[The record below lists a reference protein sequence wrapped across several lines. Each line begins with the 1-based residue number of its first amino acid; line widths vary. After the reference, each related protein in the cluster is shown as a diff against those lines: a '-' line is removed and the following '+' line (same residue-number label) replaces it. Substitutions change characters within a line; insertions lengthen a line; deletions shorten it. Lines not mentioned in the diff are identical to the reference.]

1 MEKTK
6 YKMNKSKIKLITFI
20 LLILISNSVLAE
32 AYFDISDDNIKIETN
47 FIGKEVIIFGIL
59 NDDQD
64 TILTIKGPEKNA
76 VIQKK
81 ERILGFWFNTKQI
94 TYNQIPSIFFI
105 ASSNN
110 IEDILPAST
119 IIKEE
124 LSFNYLLENKTSQRN
139 FISDVSLD
147 TWKDNFVRIKKSKN
161 LFKEYSVENIDNKLF
176 QTRIFFPAKSI
187 PGEYKVNVYQIEN
200 NLILNN
206 KEKIITL
213 KKSGIGSQIYNF
225 AHKNAAAY
233 GLFAIIFAVL
243 SGFLAATLFRR
254 S

>member
-1 MEKTK
+1 
-6 YKMNKSKIKLITFI
+6 MNKGIFNLTAFI
-20 LLILISNSVLAE
+20 LLVLFSNTALAE
-32 AYFDISDDNIKIETN
+32 AYFDISENNIKIETN

-59 NDDQD
+59 NDDQE
-64 TILTIKGPEKNA
+64 TIMTIKGPEKNA

-81 ERILGFWFNTKQI
+81 ERILGFWFNTKKI
-94 TYNQIPSIFFI
+94 IYNEIPSIFFI

-110 IEDILPAST
+110 IKDILPTSS
-119 IIKEE
+119 IIKNE

-139 FISDVSLD
+139 FISDVSLEA
-147 TWKDNFVRIKKSKN
+147 WKNNFVRIKKNKN
-161 LFKEYSVENIDNKLF
+161 LFKEYSIEKIDNKLF
-176 QTRIFFPAKSI
+176 QTRVFFPAKSI
-187 PGEYKVNVYQIEN
+187 PGEYKVNVYQIKN

-225 AHKNAAAY
+225 AHMNAAAY
-233 GLFAIIFAVL
+233 GLFTIIFAIL

-254 S
+254 Y

>member
-1 MEKTK
+1 
-6 YKMNKSKIKLITFI
+6 MNKRKIKLTAFI
-20 LLILISNSVLAE
+20 LLFLFSNSVVAE
-32 AYFDISDDNIKIETN
+32 AYFDISENNIKIETN

-59 NDDQD
+59 NDNQE
-64 TILTIKGPEKNA
+64 TIMTIKGPEKNA
-76 VIQKK
+76 LIQKK
-81 ERILGFWFNTKQI
+81 ERILGFWFNTKKI

-105 ASSNN
+105 ASSNE
-110 IEDILPAST
+110 IEDILPTST

-124 LSFNYLLENKTSQRN
+124 LSFDYLLENKTSQRN
-139 FISDVSLD
+139 FISDISLD
-147 TWKDNFVRIKKSKN
+147 TWKDNFVRIKKNKN
-161 LFKEYSVENIDNKLF
+161 LFKEYDIEKIDNKLF

-187 PGEYKVNVYQIEN
+187 PGEYKVNVYQIKN

-213 KKSGIGSQIYNF
+213 KKSGFGSQIYNF

>member
-1 MEKTK
+1 
-6 YKMNKSKIKLITFI
+6 MNKRKIKLIAFI
-20 LLILISNSVLAE
+20 LLFLFSNAVVAE
-32 AYFDISDDNIKIETN
+32 AYFDISENNIKIETN

-59 NDDQD
+59 NDDQE
-64 TILTIKGPEKNA
+64 TIMTIKGPEKN
-76 VIQKK
+76 VLIQKK
-81 ERILGFWFNTKQI
+81 ERILGFWFNTKKI

-105 ASSNN
+105 ASSNE
-110 IEDILPAST
+110 IEDILPTST

-124 LSFNYLLENKTSQRN
+124 LSFDYLLENKTSQRN
-139 FISDVSLD
+139 FISDISLD
-147 TWKDNFVRIKKSKN
+147 TWKSNFVRIKKNKN
-161 LFKEYSVENIDNKLF
+161 LFKEYEIENIDNKLF

-187 PGEYKVNVYQIEN
+187 PGEYKVNVYQIKD

-206 KEKIITL
+206 KEKVITL
-213 KKSGIGSQIYNF
+213 KKSGIGNQIYNF

>member
-1 MEKTK
+1 
-6 YKMNKSKIKLITFI
+6 MNKGIFNLTAFI
-20 LLILISNSVLAE
+20 LLVLFSNTALAE
-32 AYFDISDDNIKIETN
+32 AYFDISENNIKIETN

-59 NDDQD
+59 NDDQE
-64 TILTIKGPEKNA
+64 TIMTIKGPEKNA
-76 VIQKK
+76 LIQKK
-81 ERILGFWFNTKQI
+81 ERILGFWFNTKKI

-105 ASSNN
+105 ASSNE
-110 IEDILPAST
+110 IEDILPTST

-124 LSFNYLLENKTSQRN
+124 LSFDYLLENKTSQRN
-139 FISDVSLD
+139 FISDISLD
-147 TWKDNFVRIKKSKN
+147 TWMSNFVRIKKNKN
-161 LFKEYSVENIDNKLF
+161 LFKKYEIENIDNKLF

-187 PGEYKVNVYQIEN
+187 PGEYKVNVYQIKD
-200 NLILNN
+200 NLILNK
-206 KEKIITL
+206 KEKVITL
-213 KKSGIGSQIYNF
+213 KKSGIGNQIYNF

>member
-1 MEKTK
+1 
-6 YKMNKSKIKLITFI
+6 MNKRKIKLIAFI
-20 LLILISNSVLAE
+20 LLFLFSNAVVAE
-32 AYFDISDDNIKIETN
+32 AYFDISENNIKIETN

-59 NDDQD
+59 NDDQE
-64 TILTIKGPEKNA
+64 TIMTIKGPEKN
-76 VIQKK
+76 VLIQKK
-81 ERILGFWFNTKQI
+81 ERILGFWFNTKKI

-105 ASSNN
+105 ASSNE
-110 IEDILPAST
+110 IEDILPTST

-124 LSFNYLLENKTSQRN
+124 LSFDYLLENKTSQRN
-139 FISDVSLD
+139 FISDISLD
-147 TWKDNFVRIKKSKN
+147 TWKSNFVRIKKNKN
-161 LFKEYSVENIDNKLF
+161 LFKEYEIENIDNKLF
-176 QTRIFFPAKSI
+176 QTRIFFPAKAI
-187 PGEYKVNVYQIEN
+187 PGEYKVNVYQIKD

-206 KEKIITL
+206 KEKVITL
-213 KKSGIGSQIYNF
+213 KKSGIGNQIYNF